1 MADEDSRIN
10 FWSMHSSQLRD
21 QCIEIADTAP
31 TGVEPAL
38 QAEAR
43 QLAIEWQEAIDIQS
57 EDVFVQSRKASLVAA
72 LRKRTIEI
80 LVDVYREQ

>member
-1 MADEDSRIN
+1 
-10 FWSMHSSQLRD
+10 
-21 QCIEIADTAP
+21 
-31 TGVEPAL
+31 VEPAL